1 MLDCCVW
8 NSPELYDTFK
18 VGQTIK
24 IRRPMLKIT
33 NKMFSNISE
42 YTISINPDTVE
53 YKIGKIYNSWKMNV
67 MCFKESDAQKEVF
80 NVESLS
86 SICLKYIASYFSVT
100 LYSREP
106 TQENDPIPCIQINY
120 FCSHSVFSVFK
131 S

>member
-42 YTISINPDTVE
+42 YTISINPDIVE
-53 YKIGKIYNSWKMNV
+53 YKIGKIYNSWKMNL
-67 MCFKESDAQKEVF
+67 M
-80 NVESLS
+80 
-86 SICLKYIASYFSVT
+86 
-100 LYSREP
+100 SR
-106 TQENDPIPCIQINY
+106 I
-120 FCSHSVFSVFK
+120 
-131 S
+131 